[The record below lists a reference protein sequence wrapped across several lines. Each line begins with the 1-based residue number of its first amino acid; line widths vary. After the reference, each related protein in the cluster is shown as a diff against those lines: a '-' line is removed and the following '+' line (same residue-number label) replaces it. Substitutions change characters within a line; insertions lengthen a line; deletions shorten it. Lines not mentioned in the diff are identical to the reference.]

1 MKRLTFLT
9 LTILVTFGFCSLPQ
23 YKAAKQITAD
33 TITRV
38 EMNLSD
44 FGVESDD
51 FPSIAVLIDFITD
64 SSVCKKSYSNPE
76 FKPSTYKL
84 SNTEIK
90 KVLQLLQAC
99 DLDKLKTD
107 YKVAMTDQPTSTAKI
122 YTTQKTYVIKDY
134 GLKGDYPLKELYE
147 IVYKL

>member
-1 MKRLTFLT
+1 MQRLI
-9 LTILVTFGFCSLPQ
+9 ILSLIIFVTFGFCRSSQ
-23 YKAAKQITAD
+23 DKTTRQTFTD

-38 EMNLSD
+38 EMNLSA

-51 FPSIAVLIDFITD
+51 FPSIDALIDFSND
-64 SSVCKKSYSNPE
+64 SSICKKSYYNPA
-76 FKPSTYKL
+76 FNPSTYKL
-84 SNTEIK
+84 SKTELK
-90 KVLQLLQAC
+90 NVLQLLQAS

-107 YKVAMTDQPTSTAKI
+107 YKVARTDQPTSTTKI

-134 GLKGDYPLKELYE
+134 GLEGDYPLKELYK

>member
-1 MKRLTFLT
+1 MQRLIFLSLTIFLTFR
-9 LTILVTFGFCSLPQ
+9 FCSSPH
-23 YKAAKQITAD
+23 YKTIRQTFAD

-38 EMNLSD
+38 EMNLSA

-51 FPSIAVLIDFITD
+51 FPSIDVLIDFIND
-64 SSVCKKSYSNPE
+64 SSICKKSYYNPA

-84 SNTEIK
+84 SDKELKN
-90 KVLQLLQAC
+90 VLQLLQAS

-107 YKVAMTDQPTSTAKI
+107 YNVAKTDQPTSTTKI
-122 YTTQKTYVIKDY
+122 YTTRKTYVIKDY
-134 GLKGDYPLKELYE
+134 GLEGDYPLKELYK

>member
-1 MKRLTFLT
+1 
-9 LTILVTFGFCSLPQ
+9 VTFGFCSSPQ
-23 YKAAKQITAD
+23 YKTTRQKSTD

-38 EMNLSD
+38 EMNLSA

-51 FPSIAVLIDFITD
+51 FPSIDVLIDFTND
-64 SSVCKKSYSNPE
+64 SSICKKSYYNPA

-84 SNTEIK
+84 SNSELK
-90 KVLQLLQAC
+90 NVLQLLQAS
-99 DLDKLKTD
+99 DLGKLKTD
-107 YKVAMTDQPTSTAKI
+107 YKVARTDQPTSTTKI

-134 GLKGDYPLKELYE
+134 GLEGDYPLKELYR